1 MSKEDGKGKRIIS
14 RKVVKG
20 GTIVRREGRRGWR
33 PVTWQ
38 VGKGGGV

>member
-1 MSKEDGKGKRIIS
+1 MSKEEGKGKRIVS
-14 RKVVKG
+14 WKVVKG
-20 GTIVRREGRRGWR
+20 GKIVRQQDRRGWR